1 MAYTDFFYTAD
12 GRVSSSTGKGETHW
26 DIAISCYEP
35 LEMVTGGIGT
45 YTRLLVDILAA
56 DPAMQDKKI
65 ALFCRKATASL
76 KTAKRDNL
84 KIFEIPEDW
93 DIYGKP
99 AERIGNEHDWYSW
112 NLAHYLLNLTKKGHS
127 FGFFEFSDYAVEA
140 YFPLKM
146 RRAGLLDIQT
156 VGVRLH
162 SPELMLFRDNLLP
175 ARAYD
180 PNRLTRIARE
190 LFCYQHCDTVLYGA
204 PAMLERVA
212 QECRRFGVEI
222 ADRATHIEHPYP
234 VHDTRTAQGPL
245 SQRSSIHLGY
255 IGRLEVRKGILRFLR
270 TIAESE
276 ALRKLVTDLDI
287 VVELFGA
294 DCTDQNDKS
303 VRSQILALH
312 HVPELRGRI
321 IAHGYM
327 SQAKLNEK
335 VKDLNGFVF
344 PSLFENYP
352 NALLE
357 VLHTDAPILVSE
369 AGGMPYISRDL
380 PGMHHF
386 SYNSDLVRAVSEFL
400 CSIRRV
406 PARPALYFAM
416 AAKVNTSIAA
426 GYVALANAARITQA
440 TPKAPQGRPPAGV
453 DFVIPFFND
462 AQHVEQSLR
471 SVKAVM
477 TAQDTLCVVDDVSRP
492 EEFAELEKTI
502 AEVFGTDMRV
512 RIHRMTENSGP
523 SVVRN
528 VGARMGRNAFVQFL
542 DADDYLNATGYQVTK
557 HYLNTNDDVDF
568 VYGIQDNFGA
578 KSHVWIPR
586 DASVMTCLDENYTH
600 SAILITRAAFEGSG
614 GFDDEMRLH
623 FEDWQFN
630 CKLAFSGYRGEVIPF
645 VSQHY
650 RVREGSRT
658 FRNLEREAF
667 SRDQVIDRSCMNR
680 LPQQSMFHGELL
692 ELVGKYS
699 SLINGRWQGGDRHT
713 MFDEPLVTE
722 MSLADLCN
730 LDGEAFV
737 RAAYGVVLGRSAD
750 EAGLKFYMR
759 KLDEGVKT
767 RNIIADM
774 LASAEMRGKQR
785 VLPREYYR
793 SLRIERLVRHPRL
806 KKYLPRKMR

>member
-12 GRVSSSTGKGETHW
+12 GRLPTAKDRRQTHW

-45 YTRLLVDILAA
+45 YTRLLIDVLSA
-56 DPAMQDKKI
+56 DPRLRDKKI

-76 KTAKRDNL
+76 KAGGRSNL
-84 KIFEIPEDW
+84 QIFEIPESW
-93 DIYGKP
+93 EIYGKP

-112 NLAHYLLNLTKKGHS
+112 NLAHFLLDLTRKNHS
-127 FGFFEFSDYAVEA
+127 FGFFEFSDYAVES

-146 RRAGLLDIQT
+146 RRAGLLNIDI

-162 SPELMLFRDNLLP
+162 SPELMLFRDNQLP
-175 ARAYD
+175 ARTYD

-190 LFCYQHCDTVLYGA
+190 LFCYKHCDKILYGA

-222 ADRATHIEHPYP
+222 LSRAAHIEHPYP
-234 VHDTRTAQGPL
+234 VHDTTDIPYPSLKRGN
-245 SQRSSIHLGY
+245 IHLGY
-255 IGRLEVRKGILRFLR
+255 IGRLEIRKGILHFLR
-270 TIAESE
+270 IIAESDE
-276 ALRKLVTDLDI
+276 LRKVVTDLDI
-287 VVELFGA
+287 VFELFGA
-294 DCTDQNDKS
+294 DCTDHNDRS

-312 HVPELRGRI
+312 TVAELRGRI
-321 IAHGYM
+321 VAHGYM
-327 SQAKLNEK
+327 SQEKLNK
-335 VKDLNGFVF
+335 KIRNLDGFIF

-357 VLHTDAPILVSE
+357 VLHTDKPVLISE

-380 PGMHHF
+380 PGIYRF
-386 SYNSDLVRAVSEFL
+386 SYNHDLTRRVSEFF
-400 CSIRRV
+400 CSIRRT
-406 PARPALYFAM
+406 PTRPTQYFAM
-416 AAKVNTSIAA
+416 AKNVNTSIAQSYA
-426 GYVALANAARITQA
+426 SLTTVSKIVEA
-440 TPKAPQGRPPAGV
+440 PKSKAKCASPGV

-462 AQHVEQSLR
+462 AQHVAQSLR

-477 TAQDTLCVVDDVSRP
+477 SVADTLCVVDDVSSP
-492 EEFAELEKTI
+492 EESSKLEKI
-502 AEVFGTDMRV
+502 MAEMFGLDPRV
-512 RIHRMTENSGP
+512 RVHKMAINSGP

-528 VGARMGRNAFVQFL
+528 VGARMGANAFVQFL
-542 DADDYLNATGYQVTK
+542 DADDYLNPTGYLVTK
-557 HYLNTNDDVDF
+557 QYLEMNDDVDF

-578 KSHVWIPR
+578 RSHVWVPR
-586 DASVMTCLDENYTH
+586 DSSVMTCLDENYTH
-600 SAILITRAAFEGSG
+600 SAILITRLAFEGSG
-614 GFDDEMRLH
+614 GFDAEMRLH

-630 CKLAFSGYRGEVIPF
+630 CKLAFAGYRGEVVPF

-667 SRDQVIDRSCMNR
+667 SRDQVIGRSCMNR
-680 LPQQSMFHGELL
+680 LPQQTMFHGELL
-692 ELVGKYS
+692 ELIGKYS
-699 SLINGRWQGGDRHT
+699 SLINGRWRGNEHGIA
-713 MFDEPLVTE
+713 FDESLVTE

-730 LDGEAFV
+730 LEGEAFV

-750 EAGLKFYMR
+750 EAGLKFYMA
-759 KLDEGVKT
+759 KLEGGVRN

-774 LASAEMRGKQR
+774 LASSEMRSKR
-785 VLPREYYR
+785 RTLPAEYYR
-793 SLRIERLVRHPRL
+793 NLRLQRLVRYPKIKQFL
-806 KKYLPRKMR
+806 LRKRR

>member
-12 GRVSSSTGKGETHW
+12 GRVSTSIGQGETHW

-45 YTRLLVDILAA
+45 YTRLLIDILAA
-56 DPAMQDKKI
+56 DPRLHDKKI

-76 KTAKRDNL
+76 KAAKRPNL
-84 KIFEIPEDW
+84 KIFEIPESS

-99 AERIGNEHDWYSW
+99 VERIGNEHDWYSW
-112 NLAHYLLNLTKKGHS
+112 NLAHYLLDLTKKGHS
-127 FGFFEFSDYAVEA
+127 FGLFEFSDYAVES

-146 RRAGLLDIQT
+146 RRAGLLEIET

-175 ARAYD
+175 ARVYD

-190 LFCYQHCDTVLYGA
+190 LFCYLHCDKVLYGA

-212 QECRRFGVEI
+212 QECLRFGVEI
-222 ADRATHIEHPYP
+222 KSRAAHIEHPYP
-234 VHDTRTAQGPL
+234 VHDTVETRGPL
-245 SQRSSIHLGY
+245 PRRSAIHLGY

-276 ALRKLVTDLDI
+276 DLRKLVIDLNI
-287 VVELFGA
+287 VFDLFGA
-294 DCTDQNDKS
+294 DCTDQNDTS
-303 VRSQILALH
+303 VRSQILALQ

-321 IAHGYM
+321 VAHGYM
-327 SQAKLNEK
+327 SQAKLNDR
-335 VKDLNGFVF
+335 VKDLDGFIF

-357 VLHTDAPILVSE
+357 VLHTDAPILISK

-380 PGMHHF
+380 PGIHHF
-386 SYNSDLVRAVSEFL
+386 SYNSDLVRDVAEFL
-400 CSIRRV
+400 CSIRRI
-406 PARPALYFAM
+406 PARTALYFAM
-416 AAKVNTSIAA
+416 ATKVNASIAA
-426 GYVALANAARITQA
+426 GYSALADAGPSRNLPNAA
-440 TPKAPQGRPPAGV
+440 PLPGV
-453 DFVIPFFND
+453 DFIIPFFND
-462 AQHVEQSLR
+462 SHHVEQSLK

-492 EEFAELEKTI
+492 EEFAHLEKVI
-502 AEVFGTDMRV
+502 SEIFGTDSRL
-512 RIHRMTENSGP
+512 RIHRMPINSGP
-523 SVVRN
+523 SAVRN
-528 VGARMGRNAFVQFL
+528 VGALMGRNDFIQFL
-542 DADDYLNATGYQVTK
+542 DADDCLNATGYQVTK
-557 HYLNTNDDVDF
+557 HYLHANSDVDF
-568 VYGIQDNFGA
+568 VYGVQDNFGA
-578 KSHVWIPR
+578 RNHVWIPR

-630 CKLAFSGYRGEVIPF
+630 CKLAFSGYRGEVVPF

-650 RVREGSRT
+650 RVRDGSRT

-680 LPQQSMFHGELL
+680 QPQQTMLHGELL
-692 ELVGKYS
+692 ELIGKYS
-699 SLINGRWQGGDRHT
+699 SLINGRWQGGDHHIA
-713 MFDEPLVTE
+713 FDQPLITE

-730 LDGEAFV
+730 LDGEDFV

-750 EAGLKFYMR
+750 DAGLKFYVR
-759 KLDEGVKT
+759 KLEEGVKT

-774 LASAEMRGKQR
+774 LASAEMRNKR
-785 VLPREYYR
+785 RTLPTEYY
-793 SLRIERLVRHPRL
+793 SGLRIQRLIRHPKL
-806 KKYLPRKMR
+806 KKFLPRKMR